1 MGIDGLIA
9 AQIAQAFGGNYYLIG
24 LMGLFVFGV
33 FCAVLRLPALVSI
46 LAVGLMAVLLFAPMV
61 INGVTAGGLGFLN
74 TESAFVW
81 FIVMF
86 VAAIAIYMALKAT
99 VWREY

>member
-24 LMGLFVFGV
+24 LAGLFVFGV

-46 LAVGLMAVLLFAPMV
+46 LAVGLMAVLLFAPMA
-61 INGVTAGGLGFLN
+61 INGITTGGLGFLN
-74 TESAFVW
+74 DQSGYVW

-86 VAAIAIYMALKAT
+86 VAAIAIYMALK
-99 VWREY
+99 VGPWREY